1 MKQEILKKLLLV
13 VCFIGIPIVFAIC
26 YIFNEHHI
34 IYGGKEY
41 LESKYPFSKVE
52 ICNPYQFFFA
62 NKRIYIVDGKEVRLG
77 YRNGIFSDDAEF
89 DLIEE
94 DVRFDLK
101 KRIDFLDANPEIFVY
116 LMPLS
121 SQNPHYLSNLY
132 NGNPWPPTEEI
143 CFSCNLNLEL
153 YLSDYP
159 TIQQQ
164 MDLLE
169 LVAQAL
175 QGTYC
180 DFNIKFLDNK
190 GGYLLI
196 TGKAEGEKVYHS
208 NPTKGD

>member
-1 MKQEILKKLLLV
+1 MLEISKKQLFTTWLISMH
-13 VCFIGIPIVFAIC
+13 IVFVIC
-26 YIFNEHHI
+26 CIYNEHRI
-34 IYGGKEY
+34 IYGGKAY
-41 LESKYPFSKVE
+41 LELKYPFSKVE
-52 ICNPYQFFFA
+52 ICNPYWFFFA
-62 NKRIYIVDGKEVRLG
+62 NERIYIVDGKEVRLG
-77 YRNGIFSDDAEF
+77 HRNGIFSDDAEF

-101 KRIDFLDANPEIFVY
+101 KRTDFLDANPEISVY

-143 CFSCNLNLEL
+143 YFSCKLNLEL

-164 MDLLE
+164 MDLRE

-190 GGYLLI
+190 GEYLLI

>member
-1 MKQEILKKLLLV
+1 MLEISKKQLFTTWLISMHI
-13 VCFIGIPIVFAIC
+13 VCVIC
-26 YIFNEHHI
+26 CIYNEHRI

-41 LESKYPFSKVE
+41 LELKYPFSKVE

-62 NKRIYIVDGKEVRLG
+62 NERIYIVDGKEVRLG
-77 YRNGIFSDDAEF
+77 HRNGIFSDDAEF

-101 KRIDFLDANPEIFVY
+101 KRIDFLDANPEISVY

-143 CFSCNLNLEL
+143 YFSCKLNLEL

-164 MDLLE
+164 MDLRE

-190 GGYLLI
+190 GEYLLI
-196 TGKAEGEKVYHS
+196 TGKAEGEKVYQS
-208 NPTKGD
+208 NPTTGD